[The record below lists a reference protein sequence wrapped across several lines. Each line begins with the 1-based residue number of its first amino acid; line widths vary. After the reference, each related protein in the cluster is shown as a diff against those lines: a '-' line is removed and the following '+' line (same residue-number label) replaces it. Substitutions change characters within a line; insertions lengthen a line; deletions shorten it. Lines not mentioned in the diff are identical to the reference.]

1 MPFPNTL
8 SFQKDKTVLTIFF
21 IDLLEDSQ
29 AALVVKNPPANEGD
43 IKDMGS
49 IPRLGRSSRGH
60 GNPLQYSAWRIPWT
74 KEPGRL

>member
-49 IPRLGRSSRGH
+49 IPRLRRSSRGH
-60 GNPLQYSAWRIPWT
+60 GNPLQYSAWT